1 MNCKLKY
8 LVLFV
13 LLMLFNM
20 SLLVSA
26 KTKYESLINEEVQL
40 KESFSEGRNTYELT
54 LSSDSDI
61 KINTDILE
69 VGDFPFSSVQIEI
82 YDSTPRMKSV
92 LNLTNELNEGHLYVP
107 SGKYF
112 LVVTTTGSD
121 HYDYNGAD
129 TTPVKINLKVSKSG
143 ITKIPFK
150 PEITKVE
157 CNKNSIEANYT
168 YYTTHQSDDI
178 FSMDSRDF
186 VCQLA
191 DNKSMKNPKKIERWN
206 YGVAFDNL
214 KSNKTYYLR
223 VRTRVKLSSGK
234 FIYSPWSKVKKVKT
248 KK

>member
-1 MNCKLKY
+1 MKSKLKY

-13 LLMLFNM
+13 LIMIFNM
-20 SLLVSA
+20 SLFVSA
-26 KTKYESLINEEVQL
+26 KTKYSSLINEEIQL
-40 KESFSEGRNTYELT
+40 TEPFSDGRSIYELT
-54 LSSDSDI
+54 LSDDSDI
-61 KINTDILE
+61 KINTDVLE
-69 VGDFPFSSVQIEI
+69 VGDFPFSSVQVEI
-82 YDSTPRMKSV
+82 YDSTPRMQSV
-92 LNLTNELNEGHLYVP
+92 LNLTKELNEGHLYVP

-121 HYDYNGAD
+121 HYDYNGED
-129 TTPVKINLKVSKSG
+129 ITPVKISLKVSKSS

-150 PEITKVE
+150 PEVTKVK
-157 CNKNSIEANYT
+157 CNKNSVEVNYT
-168 YYTTHQSDDI
+168 YYTSHQSDDI

-214 KSNKTYYLR
+214 KPNKTYYFR

-234 FIYSPWSKVKKVKT
+234 FVYSPWSSIEKIKT